1 MAPEQAE
8 GKAVDA
14 RTDIFSFGSVLY
26 EMVTGHR
33 AFQADSPLST
43 LTAVLREE
51 PKPISTLSGDVP
63 LELERVITRC
73 LRKDPD
79 RRWQSMADVKV
90 ALRELKEESDSGP
103 LPVDRSRP
111 APGARGQPP
120 RRWHWSSPRER
131 SGCRVARSQPKARQ
145 PASSVH
151 SHSPDGVPGPRAA
164 TIVLPDGNSVA
175 FSWNG
180 ETEDNW
186 DIYVKLI
193 GPGSPQRLT
202 TDPAI
207 EFSPAWS
214 PDGRSIAFGRIRAG
228 RMVVVVIPS
237 RGGPEREV
245 FESPRRAGVGIGQI
259 LSWSP
264 DSRILVVT
272 ASSSADTPAIL
283 TAVDVA
289 TGEARP
295 ITAAPPP
302 GRNDSLPSVSPDG
315 KMVAFVRSG
324 GSQTGQL
331 YVQALAAGFASVG
344 ESRRLEG
351 AGRLYHG
358 VAWTPDGRDLMVSAG
373 NTGDVAL
380 WRIPLHAPERPER
393 LSPPGDECRQPAV
406 AMQQGRLAFTRATRD
421 ENIWRLALSAPG
433 RPSGAPVS
441 LTGSTL
447 SELDAQFSPD
457 ATRIVFE
464 SLRSGT
470 QEIWVSDRDGRNAL
484 QLTSFNGHRGG
495 TPAWSPD
502 GQSIAYDV
510 RDDDGQGDIYVIP
523 ARGGAAVRLT
533 NHPADDLVPSWSRD
547 GRSIYFGSTRTGRFQ
562 IWKVSARGGEPV
574 QMTQHGGTYAK
585 ESLDGRDVYYARTVF
600 AVDEKTTAA
609 LPAACGCAPA
619 ATRCRSC
626 ETWRA
631 MATSR
636 SRARASIS
644 SPHLRAVRWRTSRC
658 SLRSPGPRPRSISSV
673 LRPAR

>member
-1 MAPEQAE
+1 
-8 GKAVDA
+8 
-14 RTDIFSFGSVLY
+14 
-26 EMVTGHR
+26 
-33 AFQADSPLST
+33 
-43 LTAVLREE
+43 
-51 PKPISTLSGDVP
+51 
-63 LELERVITRC
+63 
-73 LRKDPD
+73 
-79 RRWQSMADVKV
+79 
-90 ALRELKEESDSGP
+90 
-103 LPVDRSRP
+103 
-111 APGARGQPP
+111 
-120 RRWHWSSPRER
+120 
-131 SGCRVARSQPKARQ
+131 VARSQPKARQ

-164 TIVLPDGNSVA
+164 TIVLSDGNSVA

-358 VAWTPDGRDLMVSAG
+358 VAWTPDGRDLIVSAG

-600 AVDEKTTAA
+600 AVDEKTTASSY
-609 LPAACGCAPA
+609 LPAI
-619 ATRCRSC
+619 
-626 ETWRA
+626 WRVPSTGGDEVPIVRD
-631 MATSR
+631 MASYGNFAV
-636 SRARASIS
+636 AREGIYFES
-644 SPHLRAVRWRTSRC
+644 SPPGSPVAHIPMFTPFTRPEATIDFLSFATGKVTRVITLDRYAGHGFDLSADGRTLLFGQMDSFTEDLMLVENFR
-658 SLRSPGPRPRSISSV
+658 
-673 LRPAR
+673 